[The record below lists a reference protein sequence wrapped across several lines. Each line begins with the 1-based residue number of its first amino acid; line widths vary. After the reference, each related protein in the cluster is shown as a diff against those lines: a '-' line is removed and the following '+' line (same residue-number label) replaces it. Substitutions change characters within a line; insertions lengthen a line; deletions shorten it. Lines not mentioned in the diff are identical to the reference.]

1 MRLISFKSVAIFAL
15 IATALTLSACSN
27 KLSKTH
33 EAETEGI
40 YLDVGPLK
48 YQVEISRQINPR
60 AIPEDKTFVQDV
72 APTDATL
79 GKDELWFAV
88 FVRVENGTDQPQV
101 PTSFFKISDT
111 EGNEYS
117 PVKIGEG
124 NPFYFDTSPIKAGG
138 VAPNPDGVASQA
150 DSIGGME
157 LLFKLK
163 RTTLDN
169 RPLVLTIKSLSPDA
183 EATDVLDV

>member
-1 MRLISFKSVAIFAL
+1 MRLITFKSVAIFAM
-15 IATALTLSACSN
+15 IATALALSACGN
-27 KLSKTH
+27 KQSKTH

-48 YQVEISRQINPR
+48 YQVQISRQVNPK
-60 AIPEDKTFVQDV
+60 AIPEDKTFVEDV
-72 APTDATL
+72 APEDATL

-88 FVRVENGTDQPQV
+88 FVRVENESDQPQV

-111 EGNEYS
+111 EGNEFS
-117 PVKIGEG
+117 PVTLGEN
-124 NPFYFDTSPIKAGG
+124 NPFFFDTSPIRAGG
-138 VAPNPDGVASQA
+138 VAPNSDGVAAQIG
-150 DSIGGME
+150 SIGGME

-163 RTTLDN
+163 RETLDN